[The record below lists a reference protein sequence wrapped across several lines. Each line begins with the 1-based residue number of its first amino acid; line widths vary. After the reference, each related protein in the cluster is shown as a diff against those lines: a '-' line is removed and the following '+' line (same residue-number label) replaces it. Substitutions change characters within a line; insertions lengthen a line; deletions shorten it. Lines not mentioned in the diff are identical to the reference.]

1 MRILKEGTRLADRYT
16 LIRRL
21 GAGGMSEVWLA
32 SDRRLDK
39 PVALKFLTGDA
50 ASLAARG
57 EWLKKEWR
65 IGSRLMHPNII
76 RVFEFHD
83 DPDGVFFALQY
94 VGDTSIAV
102 LAGEDP
108 AASMRPIG
116 LIADALRYAH
126 GKDVVH
132 RDVKA
137 SNILL
142 DSRGIPYLLD
152 FGVAAPRGEAAGGG
166 TGSAVAM
173 SPQQR
178 AGGAADA
185 ADDIY
190 ALGVLMH
197 ELLTGAPPGGER
209 GAEVAIA
216 SADGTPLPAALVSL
230 VASMLAVDAAD
241 RPDAGTVA
249 QRLTEAGFP
258 PAPAPTRF
266 VPGAGA
272 GTGFV
277 DTVEPVSTF
286 RRATGAP
293 DPDAEPRDG
302 ATGVSPML
310 LYGAL
315 GLAVAVF
322 LAVVF
327 VLPNVVDRERPA
339 VAGSETVVGE
349 QPASG
354 PVAGDDAAT
363 SGAGSAAAKAA
374 ADEALGTLLSQLE
387 RLRARAIE
395 RWGGQAYLDAMDAY
409 ATGDQAYVDRNYR
422 LASEKYRDASRMLE
436 PFFDRIGPVFQATMA
451 SARAAFEAPDP
462 AEAIRLYDLAVAI
475 TPGNPAAQEGLER
488 ARNLAPVLSL
498 MEQGLRFEQ
507 DLELAAA
514 KLAVEKAL
522 ALDAQWKP
530 ATVALA
536 RIEEA
541 IRSLAFEQRMT
552 EAFSALAAGDFASAR
567 AAFNAAKLLDPDSR
581 EPVDGLLQ
589 VDQEARLAQIQRLES
604 VAARHEAAEE
614 WETAVG
620 VYEEVLKIDPDL
632 QFARQGL
639 ATARSR
645 SALHARLQEYIDK
658 PDSLSEEANMQNATR
673 LLLDVT
679 RMDAIGPRLADQKEE
694 LARLLKRA
702 ATPLPVQLVS
712 DHQTRVSI
720 FKVGRF
726 GTFGT
731 QELALK
737 PGTYIA
743 SGYRPGYRDVRVEFR
758 VAPEIEMEPVVV
770 QCEEPI

>member
-1 MRILKEGTRLADRYT
+1 
-16 LIRRL
+16 
-21 GAGGMSEVWLA
+21 MSEVWLA

-39 PVALKFLTGDA
+39 PVALKFLIGDT
-50 ASLAARG
+50 ASLATRA
-57 EWLKKEWR
+57 EWLKREWR

-83 DPDGVFFALQY
+83 DPEGVFFALQY

-108 AASMRPIG
+108 AVSMRPVG

-137 SNILL
+137 SNIVL

-152 FGVAAPRGEAAGGG
+152 FGVAAPRGEAARGA

-178 AGGAADA
+178 AGGTAEA

-197 ELLTGAPPGGER
+197 ELLTAAPPGGER
-209 GAEVAIA
+209 GTEVATA

-230 VASMLAVDAAD
+230 MGSMLAADAAD

-249 QRLTEAGFP
+249 QRLAEAGFP
-258 PAPAPTRF
+258 PAPAPSRF

-286 RRATGAP
+286 RRGTGAP
-293 DPDAEPRDG
+293 DADAEHRD
-302 ATGVSPML
+302 AASGVSPAV

-339 VAGSETVVGE
+339 VADSEAVVGAEPAPE
-349 QPASG
+349 QAAA
-354 PVAGDDAAT
+354 PVAGEDAAPA
-363 SGAGSAAAKAA
+363 GAGSAAAKAA
-374 ADEALGTLLSQLE
+374 ADEALGTLLSRLE
-387 RLRARAIE
+387 RLRARAID

-422 LASEKYRDASRMLE
+422 LAGENYRNASRMLE
-436 PFFDRIGPVFQATMA
+436 PFFDRIGPVFEETLS
-451 SARAAFEAPDP
+451 SARAAFDAPDP
-462 AEAIRLYDLAVAI
+462 AEAVRLYDLAVAI
-475 TPGNPAAQEGLER
+475 TPGNPEAQEGLAR
-488 ARNLAPVLSL
+488 ARNLASVLSL
-498 MEQGLRFEQ
+498 MEQGLKFEQ

-514 KLAVEKAL
+514 KLAFEKAL
-522 ALDAQWKP
+522 ALDPKWKP
-530 ATVALA
+530 ATVALL

-541 IRSLAFEQRMT
+541 IRTLAFEQRMT

-581 EPVDGLLQ
+581 EPADGLLQ
-589 VDQEARLAQIQRLES
+589 VDQEARLAEIQRLEN
-604 VAARHEAAEE
+604 VAAQHEAAEE
-614 WETAVG
+614 WEAAVG
-620 VYEEVLKIDPDL
+620 VYEAVLKIDPDL

-658 PDSLSEEANMQNATR
+658 PDSLSDEANMQNATR

-712 DHQTRVSI
+712 DHQTNVSI

-726 GTFGT
+726 GKFGT
-731 QELALK
+731 QELSLK
-737 PGTYIA
+737 PGTYVA

-770 QCEEPI
+770 RCEEPI